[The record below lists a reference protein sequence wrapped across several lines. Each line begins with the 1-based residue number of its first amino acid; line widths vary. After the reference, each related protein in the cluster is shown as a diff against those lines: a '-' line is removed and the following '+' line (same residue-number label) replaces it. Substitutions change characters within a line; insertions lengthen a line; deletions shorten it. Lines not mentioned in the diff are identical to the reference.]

1 MRDEWKDKLRSG
13 LSIIVALLMF
23 SLPMLA
29 HHGTNISYDRAKA
42 ITVKATVTTF
52 RYANPHPQLFFDVTD
67 DSGKVTP
74 WGAEIASTPYTL
86 GLNGW
91 TRPRSTDALKPGT
104 TITVTLAPSRAGTP
118 VGLVLK
124 ILDDKGQEILRGS
137 DDAGR

>member
-1 MRDEWKDKLRSG
+1 MS
-13 LSIIVALLMF
+13 

-29 HHGTNISYDRAKA
+29 HHGTNISYDRTKP
-42 ITVKATVTTF
+42 ITVKATVTAF

-91 TRPRSTDALKPGT
+91 TRPRSTDALKPGSK
-104 TITVTLAPSRAGTP
+104 ITLTLAPSRAGTP

-124 ILDDKGQEILRGS
+124 ILDDKGQEILTGS